1 MINMKKNP
9 AFSPLE
15 KFSIICLL
23 CTALYL
29 IYSTL
34 PQVFNVLSGQT
45 FEPKDFIIDMT
56 ILIIGLCALWGS
68 INLAKKTI
76 IMEHL
81 IDIGFEKEIYNRLV
95 PVLEE
100 IASTQVAFNAM
111 EEKLGTM
118 NQNIERL
125 RKRSIELKIP
135 GSDPAFGIDIL
146 AQNASFFRMVLL
158 VNISLMTFI
167 FLLKVW
173 GSYSLIIFTILYI
186 VWWLEITYEYDL
198 WHRSSIWPWVFIPVL
213 IIPFTTFLGAV
224 LYGNDIV
231 IGVMGIGLVIY
242 ASAYYT
248 WSKYIAEGTL
258 PFELG
263 EHISV
268 TPSDNKIIA
277 YLFSLKV
284 YLIQNCHTI
293 GKILLT
299 CSVIFMSVLVVQLIS
314 VNILNLWWMPRLSLG
329 QFILTGITSI
339 TFYLISTRLRHK
351 EEKKRVESL

>member
-1 MINMKKNP
+1 MINMKKIP

-15 KFSIICLL
+15 KFSIICILF
-23 CTALYL
+23 TAIYL
-29 IYSTL
+29 IYLTF
-34 PQVFNVLSGQT
+34 PQVLHVLSEQT
-45 FEPKDFIIDMT
+45 FEPGDFIIDMT
-56 ILIIGLCALWGS
+56 ILIIGICALWGG
-68 INLAKKTI
+68 INLARKTI

-81 IDIGFEKEIYNRLV
+81 IDTGFEKEIYNRLV
-95 PVLEE
+95 PLLEE

-111 EEKLGTM
+111 EEKLGSM

-146 AQNASFFRMVLL
+146 AQNASFFRLVLL

-173 GSYSLIIFTILYI
+173 GSYSLIIFTILYTI
-186 VWWLEITYEYDL
+186 WWLEITYEYGL
-198 WHRSSIWPWVFIPVL
+198 WHRSSTWAWVFIPVL
-213 IIPFTTFLGAV
+213 IIPLITFLGAV

-231 IGVMGIGLVIY
+231 VGVMGIGLMIY

-248 WSKYIAEGTL
+248 WTKYTAEGTL

-277 YLFSLKV
+277 YLFSFKV
-284 YLIQNCHTI
+284 YLIQNHHTT
-293 GKILLT
+293 GKILLA
-299 CSVIFMSVLVVQLIS
+299 CSVIFMSVLVLQIIS
-314 VNILNLWWMPRLSLG
+314 VNILNLWWMPRLSLDR
-329 QFILTGITSI
+329 FVITGITSI
-339 TFYLISTRLRHK
+339 TFYLISIRLRHK
-351 EEKKRVESL
+351 QEKKRVESL